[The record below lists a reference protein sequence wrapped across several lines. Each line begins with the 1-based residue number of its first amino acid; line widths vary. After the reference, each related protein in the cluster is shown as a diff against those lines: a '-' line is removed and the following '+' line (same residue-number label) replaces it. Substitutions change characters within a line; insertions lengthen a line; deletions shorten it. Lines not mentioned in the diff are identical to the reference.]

1 MFALV
6 RLLFALLALTPVVVR
21 TQRVPGSET
30 LTETDI
36 TFDNSY
42 EAEGE
47 PVTAAELGLRRVNAG
62 WCNLKNGSEAE
73 ATPVSSAWFD
83 PVAMKLH
90 LNNAKTSKE
99 LAGAADASKVVVR
112 VFALGK

>member
-1 MFALV
+1 MFL
-6 RLLFALLALTPVVVR
+6 RLLMAVAALSAAVVR
-21 TQRVPGSET
+21 TQRVPGGET
-30 LTETDI
+30 LTETDV

-47 PVTAAELGLRRVNAG
+47 PVTAAELGLRRVTAG

-73 ATPVSSAWFD
+73 ATPVTSGWLDA
-83 PVAMKLH
+83 VAMKLH
-90 LNNAKTSKE
+90 LNNGKTSKE
-99 LAGAADASKVVVR
+99 LAGAVDASKVVLR